1 MSAILPRTEATMTE
15 DRQPFR
21 RRDLEAVEIDLLA
34 EGVYQA
40 YGFDFRRYS
49 RPSLRRR
56 LWRRVEAEGSV
67 TITGLL
73 ERVLHD
79 QTAMQRLLA
88 DLSVNVSAMFRDPG
102 FFRVFR
108 AKVVPVLRT
117 YPFLRVWN
125 AGCSTG
131 EETYSVAIALK
142 ETGLYDRTRIY
153 ATDMNSDTLEQARSR
168 AYPIAKMRE
177 YTANYIQSGGTRS
190 FSEYY
195 VADGDRVVF
204 QHSLAE
210 NVVFAQHNLVTDRSF
225 NEFHVIMCRNV
236 MIYFDRVLQGHVHN
250 LLYESLAPFGVLG
263 LGSKETLNFTDH
275 SDAYEQIDD
284 VERLY
289 RKVR

>member
-1 MSAILPRTEATMTE
+1 MAE
-15 DRQPFR
+15 DRQPLR

-34 EGVYQA
+34 DGIYEA
-40 YGFDFRRYS
+40 YGFDFRNYS
-49 RPSLRRR
+49 RPSFRRR
-56 LWRRVEAEGSV
+56 IWRRVEAEGLAS
-67 TITGLL
+67 ITGLL
-73 ERVLHD
+73 ERILHD
-79 QTAMQRLLA
+79 QGAMQRLLA

-108 AKVVPVLRT
+108 AKVVPLLRT

-131 EETYSVAIALK
+131 EETLSVAILLK
-142 ETGLYDRTRIY
+142 EAGLYDRTRIY
-153 ATDMNSDTLEQARSR
+153 ATDMNDTTLEQARSR

-177 YTANYIQSGGTRS
+177 YTANYIQAGGTRS

-204 QHSLAE
+204 QPWLTT

-236 MIYFDRVLQGHVHN
+236 MIYFDRELQEHVHR
-250 LLYESLAPFGVLG
+250 LLYDSLAPFGVLG
-263 LGSKETLNFTDH
+263 LGSRETLDFSEH
-275 SDAYEQIDD
+275 RKAYEQLDD
-284 VERLY
+284 TERLY
-289 RKVR
+289 RKVH

>member
-1 MSAILPRTEATMTE
+1 MVDE
-15 DRQPFR
+15 RQPLR

-34 EGVYQA
+34 EGIYKA
-40 YGFDFRRYS
+40 YGLDFRRYS
-49 RPSLRRR
+49 RPSFRRR
-56 LWRRVEAEGSV
+56 VWRRVHAEEVG

-79 QTAMQRLLA
+79 PACMQRLLS

-108 AKVVPVLRT
+108 AKVVPLLRT

-131 EETYSVAIALK
+131 EETYSVAILLK
-142 ETGLYDRTRIY
+142 EAGLYDRTRIY
-153 ATDMNSDTLEQARSR
+153 ATDMNADTIEQARAGS
-168 AYPIAKMRE
+168 YPIAKMRE
-177 YTANYIQSGGTRS
+177 YTANYIQAGGTRP

-195 VADGDRVVF
+195 VADGDRVIF
-204 QHSLAE
+204 QPSLAE

-236 MIYFDRVLQGHVHN
+236 MIYFDRELQAHVHD
-250 LLYESLAPFGVLG
+250 LLYDSLTPFGVLG
-263 LGSKETLNFTDH
+263 LGSRETLNFTEH
-275 SDAYEQIDD
+275 RDAYEPLDD

-289 RKVR
+289 RKVG

>member
-1 MSAILPRTEATMTE
+1 M
-15 DRQPFR
+15 R

-34 EGVYQA
+34 DGIYET

-49 RPSLRRR
+49 RPSFRRR
-56 LWRRVEAEGSV
+56 VWRRVDAEGLT

-79 QTAMQRLLA
+79 PAAMKRLLS

-108 AKVVPVLRT
+108 SKVVPQLLT

-125 AGCSTG
+125 AGCATG
-131 EETYSVAIALK
+131 EETFSVAILLK
-142 ETGLYDRTRIY
+142 ESGLYDRTRIY
-153 ATDMNSDTLEQARSR
+153 ATDMNEETLDQARSR
-168 AYPIAKMRE
+168 SYPIAKMRE
-177 YTANYIQSGGTRS
+177 YTANYIQGGGTRS

-195 VADGDRVVF
+195 VADGDRVIF
-204 QHSLAE
+204 QPSLAD

-236 MIYFDRVLQGHVHN
+236 MIYFDRDLQEHVHA
-250 LLYESLAPFGVLG
+250 LLYESLIPLGVLG
-263 LGSKETLNFTDH
+263 LGSRESLELSGQQET
-275 SDAYEQIDD
+275 YEALDET
-284 VERLY
+284 ERLY
-289 RKVR
+289 RKIS

>member
-1 MSAILPRTEATMTE
+1 
-15 DRQPFR
+15 
-21 RRDLEAVEIDLLA
+21 
-34 EGVYQA
+34 
-40 YGFDFRRYS
+40 
-49 RPSLRRR
+49 
-56 LWRRVEAEGSV
+56 VEAEGLVS
-67 TITGLL
+67 ITGLL

-79 QTAMQRLLA
+79 RAAMQRLLA

-102 FFRVFR
+102 FFHVFR
-108 AKVVPVLRT
+108 SKVVPLLRT

-131 EETYSVAIALK
+131 EETFSVAILLK
-142 ETGLYDRTRIY
+142 ETGLYERTRIY
-153 ATDMNSDTLEQARSR
+153 ATDMNDVTLDKARSR

-177 YTANYIQSGGTRS
+177 YTANYIQAGGTRS

-204 QHSLAE
+204 QPWLAT

-236 MIYFDRVLQGHVHN
+236 MIYFDRELQEHVHH
-250 LLYESLAPFGVLG
+250 LLYDSLAPFGVLG
-263 LGSKETLNFTDH
+263 LGSRETLEFSGH
-275 SDAYEQIDD
+275 RDAYEQLDD
-284 VERLY
+284 TQRLY

>member
-1 MSAILPRTEATMTE
+1 MADS
-15 DRQPFR
+15 RQPLR

-34 EGVYQA
+34 EGIYEA

-49 RPSLRRR
+49 RPSFRRR
-56 LWRRVEAEGSV
+56 VGRRVEAEGLTS
-67 TITGLL
+67 ISGLL

-79 QTAMQRLLA
+79 PSAMKRLLA

-108 AKVVPVLRT
+108 AKVVPQLRT

-125 AGCSTG
+125 AGCATG
-131 EETYSVAIALK
+131 EETLSVAILLK
-142 ETGLYDRTRIY
+142 EAGLYDRTRIY
-153 ATDMNSDTLEQARSR
+153 ATDMNDAILEQARTR

-177 YTANYIQSGGTRS
+177 YTANYIQAGGTRS

-204 QHSLAE
+204 QPSLAD
-210 NVVFAQHNLVTDRSF
+210 NIVFAQHNLVTDRSF

-236 MIYFDRVLQGHVHN
+236 MIYFDRELQEHVHK
-250 LLYESLAPFGVLG
+250 LLYESLTHFGVLG
-263 LGSKETLNFTDH
+263 LGSRESIDL
-275 SDAYEQIDD
+275 SGQRGAYEALDES
-284 VERLY
+284 ERLY
-289 RKVR
+289 RKVD

>member
-1 MSAILPRTEATMTE
+1 
-15 DRQPFR
+15 
-21 RRDLEAVEIDLLA
+21 VEIDLLA
-34 EGVYQA
+34 EGIYEA

-49 RPSLRRR
+49 RPSFRRR
-56 LWRRVEAEGSV
+56 VWRRVELEGLAS
-67 TITGLL
+67 ISGLL

-79 QTAMQRLLA
+79 PAAMKRLLA

-108 AKVVPVLRT
+108 AKVVPQLRT

-125 AGCSTG
+125 AGCATG
-131 EETYSVAIALK
+131 EETLSVAILLK
-142 ETGLYDRTRIY
+142 EAGLYDRTRIY
-153 ATDMNSDTLEQARSR
+153 ATDMDDATLDQARTL

-177 YTANYIQSGGTRS
+177 YTENYIRAGGTRS

-204 QHSLAE
+204 QPALAE

-236 MIYFDRVLQGHVHN
+236 MIYFDRDLQEHVHK
-250 LLYESLAPFGVLG
+250 LLYESLTPFGVLG
-263 LGSKETLNFTDH
+263 LGSRETLELSRH
-275 SDAYEQIDD
+275 RQGYEQLD
-284 VERLY
+284 ETARLY
-289 RKVR
+289 RKVV

>member
-1 MSAILPRTEATMTE
+1 MADE
-15 DRQPFR
+15 RQPHH
-21 RRDLEAVEIDLLA
+21 RRDLEAVELDLLTD
-34 EGVYQA
+34 GIYQA

-56 LWRRVEAEGSV
+56 VLRRVEAEGLVSV
-67 TITGLL
+67 SGLL

-79 QTAMQRLLA
+79 RGSMQRLLV

-102 FFRVFR
+102 FYRVFR
-108 AKVVPVLRT
+108 AKVVPLLRT
-117 YPFLRVWN
+117 YPFVRVWN

-131 EETYSVAIALK
+131 EETYSVAIVLR
-142 ETGLYDRTRIY
+142 ESGLYDRTRIY
-153 ATDMNSDTLEQARSR
+153 ATDMNEETLDHARSR

-177 YTANYIQSGGTRS
+177 YTANYIQGGGTRS

-195 VADGDRVVF
+195 AADGDRVVF
-204 QHSLAE
+204 QPALAE

-225 NEFHVIMCRNV
+225 NEFNVILCRNV
-236 MIYFDRVLQGHVHN
+236 MIYFDRDLQAHVHH
-250 LLYESLAPFGVLG
+250 LLYDSLAPLGVLG
-263 LGSKETLNFTDH
+263 LGSRETLTFTEHGDR
-275 SDAYEQIDD
+275 YEPLDD

>member
-1 MSAILPRTEATMTE
+1 MAE
-15 DRQPFR
+15 DRQPLR

-34 EGVYQA
+34 DGIYEA
-40 YGFDFRRYS
+40 YGFDFRNYS
-49 RPSLRRR
+49 RPSFRRR
-56 LWRRVEAEGSV
+56 IWRRVEAEGLAS
-67 TITGLL
+67 ITGLL
-73 ERVLHD
+73 DRILHD
-79 QTAMQRLLA
+79 QGAMQRLLG

-108 AKVVPVLRT
+108 AKVVPLLRT

-131 EETYSVAIALK
+131 EETLSVAILLK
-142 ETGLYDRTRIY
+142 EAGLYDRTRIY
-153 ATDMNSDTLEQARSR
+153 ATDMNDTTLEQARSR

-177 YTANYIQSGGTRS
+177 YTANYIQAGGTRS

-204 QHSLAE
+204 QPWLTT

-236 MIYFDRVLQGHVHN
+236 MIYFDRELQEHVHR
-250 LLYESLAPFGVLG
+250 LLYDSLAPFGVLG
-263 LGSKETLNFTDH
+263 LGSRETLDFSEH
-275 SDAYEQIDD
+275 RKAYEQLDD
-284 VERLY
+284 TERLY
-289 RKVR
+289 RKVH

>member
-1 MSAILPRTEATMTE
+1 MTE

-67 TITGLL
+67 TIAGLL

-79 QTAMQRLLA
+79 QDAMQRLLA

-131 EETYSVAIALK
+131 EETYSVAILLK
-142 ETGLYDRTRIY
+142 EAGLYDRTRIY

-204 QHSLAE
+204 QQSLAE
-210 NVVFAQHNLVTDRSF
+210 NIVFAQHNLVTDRSF

-236 MIYFDRVLQGHVHN
+236 MIYFDRVLQGHVHG
-250 LLYESLAPFGVLG
+250 LLYESLAPLGVLG
-263 LGSKETLNFTDH
+263 LGSKETLNFTHH
-275 SDAYEQIDD
+275 SDAYEQLDE

>member
-1 MSAILPRTEATMTE
+1 MAD
-15 DRQPFR
+15 DRQPQR

-34 EGVYQA
+34 EGIYEA

-49 RPSLRRR
+49 RPSFRRR
-56 LWRRVEAEGSV
+56 VWRRVELEGLTS
-67 TITGLL
+67 ISGLL

-79 QTAMQRLLA
+79 PASMKRLLA

-108 AKVVPVLRT
+108 AKVVPQLRT

-125 AGCSTG
+125 AGCATG
-131 EETYSVAIALK
+131 EETLSVAILLK
-142 ETGLYDRTRIY
+142 EAGLYDRTRIY
-153 ATDMNSDTLEQARSR
+153 ATDMDDATLDQARTL
-168 AYPIAKMRE
+168 AYPIAKMRD
-177 YTANYIQSGGTRS
+177 YTENYIRAGGTRS

-204 QHSLAE
+204 HPALAD

-236 MIYFDRVLQGHVHN
+236 MIYFDRELQEHVHT
-250 LLYESLAPFGVLG
+250 LLYESLTPFGVLG
-263 LGSKETLNFTDH
+263 LGSRETIEVSGH
-275 SDAYEQIDD
+275 REAYEQLGET
-284 VERLY
+284 ERLY
-289 RKVR
+289 RKVA

>member
-1 MSAILPRTEATMTE
+1 MAGS
-15 DRQPFR
+15 RQPLH
-21 RRDLEAVEIDLLA
+21 RRDLETVEIDLLA
-34 EGVYQA
+34 EGIYEA

-49 RPSLRRR
+49 RPSFRRR
-56 LWRRVEAEGSV
+56 VWRRVEAEGLTS
-67 TITGLL
+67 ISGLL

-79 QTAMQRLLA
+79 PAAMKRMLA

-108 AKVVPVLRT
+108 AKVVPQLHT

-125 AGCSTG
+125 AGCATG
-131 EETYSVAIALK
+131 EETLSVAILLK
-142 ETGLYDRTRIY
+142 EAGLYERTRIY
-153 ATDMNSDTLEQARSR
+153 ATDMDDATLEQARAR

-177 YTANYIQSGGTRS
+177 YTANYIQAGGTRS

-204 QHSLAE
+204 QPSLAD

-236 MIYFDRVLQGHVHN
+236 MIYFDRELQEHVHK
-250 LLYESLAPFGVLG
+250 LLYDSLTHFGVLG
-263 LGSKETLNFTDH
+263 LGSRESLEFSGH
-275 SDAYEQIDD
+275 REAYEPMDET
-284 VERLY
+284 ERLY
-289 RKVR
+289 RKIA